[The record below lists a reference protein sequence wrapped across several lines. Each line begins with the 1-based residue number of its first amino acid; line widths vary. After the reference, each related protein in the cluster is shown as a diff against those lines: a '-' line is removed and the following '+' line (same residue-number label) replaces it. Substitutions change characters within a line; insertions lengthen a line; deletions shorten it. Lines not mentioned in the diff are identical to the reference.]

1 MRWKGRAGRWVH
13 TVWSEI
19 TVSSL
24 YHLLAAIALPGSHS
38 FNERIYSPWKNLFC
52 VSLMCNIK
60 KKKKKSPKYWLSEV
74 IGIHVAAISYWQS
87 HKKAE
92 ICQANPVCALLRGPH
107 SSVAG
112 HVDNNKKKKKKN
124 CIFRSGLRFVAFHL
138 MCNHK
143 QVCPGERLGRLS
155 GTEVWGLYIS
165 LSLHAPCNIKAQ
177 VLFICPDKEVCLF

>member
-13 TVWSEI
+13 TIWSEI

-24 YHLLAAIALPGSHS
+24 NHLLAAIALRGSHS
-38 FNERIYSPWKNLFC
+38 FNEIIYSPWKNSFC
-52 VSLMCNIK
+52 VSLMCNIKK

-92 ICQANPVCALLRGPH
+92 ICQANPVCALLRGLH

-112 HVDNNKKKKKKN
+112 HVDNNKKKR
-124 CIFRSGLRFVAFHL
+124 IVSSEADQGLLLFIWCAITSRFVQGSVLAGSVVAR
-138 MCNHK
+138 C
-143 QVCPGERLGRLS
+143 GGS
-155 GTEVWGLYIS
+155 IS
-165 LSLHAPCNIKAQ
+165 LCPCMRPAI
-177 VLFICPDKEVCLF
+177 